1 MPTSSTTLRKFTGAL
16 TRVLGYW
23 FVGGL
28 ALLGLTALAG
38 KLWPAPWL
46 ELAFTASLFVAVFVL
61 FLAGVAFGLT
71 GVGLCLARWERSRSA
86 ALNGL
91 FGGLLLGL
99 LSLALFVGALAA
111 VLARLMS

>member
-1 MPTSSTTLRKFTGAL
+1 MLTSRKTLRMFTGAL

-46 ELAFTASLFVAVFVL
+46 AQAFTASQFVAVFTL

-71 GVGLCLARWERSRSA
+71 GVGLCLDRWERNRSA
-86 ALNGL
+86 AL
-91 FGGLLLGL
+91 GGLVTGL
-99 LSLALFVGALAA
+99 VVGLVLLALFAGCLAA
-111 VLARLMS
+111 MLARRTG